1 MNNPKMLKQ
10 LLATVTVVALT
21 AGGKVAHAGPVT
33 LLCDFANP
41 SWAYA
46 DSPTMVTLD
55 EQAGAVS
62 VRMSAGHLRDPGGI
76 SGGYDGRGGWGPL
89 TFGPVP
95 ATFTADAI
103 TFLADKSYGAGK
115 ECWSIDRLT
124 GLLRG
129 HIKDKCTGQ
138 NVDTWAQRMWT
149 CHPAKAQF

>member
-10 LLATVTVVALT
+10 LLAAAAIVALI
-21 AGGKVAHAGPVT
+21 AGSELARAGSVT

-41 SWAYA
+41 SLGYT
-46 DSPTMVTLD
+46 DSPATVTLD
-55 EQAGAVS
+55 EQAGVVS

-76 SGGYDGRGGWGPL
+76 SGGYDGRGGWGPV

-95 ATFTADAI
+95 ATFTAEAI
-103 TFLADKSYGAGK
+103 TFFSDKGAG
-115 ECWSIDRLT
+115 ERACWSIDRLT

-129 HIKDKCTGQ
+129 HVNDQCTGQ
-138 NVDTWAQRMWT
+138 NRDTWAQRMYT